1 MKRIVFGC
9 ALVFLGLS
17 VFSQNKPD
25 KTILFIPFD
34 SKMYNNQ
41 ESAAMLPESEMTYEQ
56 SIQYFT
62 TSLDEHMTMAIRD
75 SINVYSLLRTY
86 TTDAYNDIDIVH
98 QQADYVLTKRPENL
112 EEKRNLSAVTSIK
125 SRFKK
130 EKEKPE
136 RLPNGE
142 IVSVRD
148 DNKDKFVSVKFLD
161 PQVFIDLISNYSAQ
175 YVVFITQ
182 FEIVGDYSNPYL
194 VGSKQYPRI
203 IRVHYVIFNKNATFI
218 TGDVIE
224 SVFTAQENNISTIC
238 NTYFP
243 KIAKLIAK
251 QLP

>member
-9 ALVFLGLS
+9 ALLFLGLS

-86 TTDAYNDIDIVH
+86 TTDAFNDIDIVH
-98 QQADYVLTKRPENL
+98 QQADYVLTERPENL
-112 EEKRNLSAVTSIK
+112 EEKRNLSAIDKAKKHIKKPKPKLATS
-125 SRFKK
+125 
-130 EKEKPE
+130 
-136 RLPNGE
+136 PNGE

-148 DNKDKFVSVKFLD
+148 ENNTKFLSAQFPD
-161 PQVFIDLISNYSAQ
+161 TRVFIDLISNYSAQ
-175 YVVFITQ
+175 YVVFIT
-182 FEIVGDYSNPYL
+182 
-194 VGSKQYPRI
+194 
-203 IRVHYVIFNKNATFI
+203 
-218 TGDVIE
+218 
-224 SVFTAQENNISTIC
+224 
-238 NTYFP
+238 
-243 KIAKLIAK
+243 
-251 QLP
+251 